1 MDFYGFF
8 QTLFMWQLSQVSYAT
23 YANVSRAFAKILLYI
38 QSFNNELI
46 IRLTCIWS
54 VN

>member
-1 MDFYGFF
+1 MDFYDFF

-38 QSFNNELI
+38 QSFELI